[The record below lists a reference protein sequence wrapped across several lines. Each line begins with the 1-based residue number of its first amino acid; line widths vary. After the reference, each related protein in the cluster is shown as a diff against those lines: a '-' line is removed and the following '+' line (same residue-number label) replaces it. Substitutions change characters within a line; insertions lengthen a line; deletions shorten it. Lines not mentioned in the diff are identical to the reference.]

1 VKIISITTQKGGAG
15 KTTLATNL
23 AIAASQKGKITLL
36 LDADS
41 RQLTALE
48 WYKRRENK
56 ENPIVIEIKDQ
67 ASLDK
72 MIIAAKEKGVDTIII
87 DTQGAQ
93 TNLTNHVMSVSDFC
107 IVPCKSGGFDIGAQ
121 RSTAITLQKL
131 KKDAAFVV
139 TQAPTR
145 GQEVAE
151 TKTILNGLG
160 LTIYKD
166 QISLLKAYKDAALFS
181 SSVIED
187 NKDKKAILEISNL
200 YKWVIKQIKDLEKVK
215 ELQEAANG

>member
-1 VKIISITTQKGGAG
+1 MKIISITTQKGGAG

-23 AIAASQKGKITLL
+23 AVSAAQNGDVTLL

-48 WYKRRENK
+48 WYKRRDNK
-56 ENPIVIEIKDQ
+56 ENPIVIEIQDQ
-67 ASLDK
+67 VALDK
-72 MIIAAKEKGVDTIII
+72 MIVAAKCKGVNTIII

-93 TNLTNHVMSVSDFC
+93 TNLTNHVMSISDFC
-107 IVPCKSGGFDIGAQ
+107 LVPCKSGGFDIGAQ
-121 RSTAITLQKL
+121 RSTAMTLQKL

-139 TQAPTR
+139 TQAPSR
-145 GQEVAE
+145 GQEVIE
-151 TKTILNGLG
+151 TKTILSGLG

-187 NKDKKAILEISNL
+187 AKDSKAIGEIEDL
-200 YKWVIKQIKDLEKVK
+200 YKWIVKQIKNLNIAK
-215 ELQEAANG
+215 ELQETANG

>member
-1 VKIISITTQKGGAG
+1 MRIIAITTQKGGAG

-23 AIAASQKGKITLL
+23 AVAASQNGDVTLL

-56 ENPIVIEIKDQ
+56 ENPIVIEIQDQ

-72 MIIAAKEKGVDTIII
+72 MLAAAKTKNIDTIII

-107 IVPCKSGGFDIGAQ
+107 LVPCKSGGFDIGAQ
-121 RSTAITLQKL
+121 RSTAITLQTL

-139 TQAPTR
+139 TQAPSR

-151 TKTILNGLG
+151 TKTILNGFG
-160 LTIYKD
+160 LAIYKD

-187 NKDKKAILEISNL
+187 AKDDKAILEINTL
-200 YKWVIKQIKDLEKVK
+200 YKWVLKQIKSLDIVK
-215 ELQEAANG
+215 QLQEAANG

>member
-1 VKIISITTQKGGAG
+1 MKIISITTQKGGAG

-23 AIAASQKGKITLL
+23 AVAAAQNGDITLL

-56 ENPIVIEIKDQ
+56 ENPIVIEIQDQ
-67 ASLDK
+67 AALDK
-72 MIIAAKEKGVDTIII
+72 MITAAKGKGVDTIII

-93 TNLTNHVMSVSDFC
+93 TNLTNHVMSISDFC
-107 IVPCKSGGFDIGAQ
+107 LVPCKSGGFDIGAQ
-121 RSTAITLQKL
+121 RSTAMTLQKL
-131 KKDAAFVV
+131 KKDAAFVI
-139 TQAPTR
+139 TQAPSR
-145 GQEVAE
+145 GQEVVE

-160 LTIYKD
+160 LAIYKE

-187 NKDKKAILEISNL
+187 GKDNKAIAEIKTL
-200 YKWVIKQIKDLEKVK
+200 YGWTLKQIKSLNTAK
-215 ELQEAANG
+215 ELQEVANG